1 MANAAILVIGN
12 EILSGRTQDANVAYL
27 GKELAAR
34 GITLAEVRIVRDD
47 QAAIIAALDAL
58 RATHTY
64 VFTSGGIGPTHDDIT
79 SAAIAKAFG
88 VALERN
94 PEAVRRLQSRYGEG
108 ELNAARL
115 KMAEIP
121 AGAQL
126 VDNAISQAP
135 GFRLDNVFVMAGV
148 PSILRAM
155 FEGIRHTLVEGPPQ
169 LSRSVTLCVREGDLA
184 EGLARIQDR
193 HPHVDVGSYP
203 SFTEGRSL
211 VSIVARGVDAGE
223 LDRVMTETRALAAE
237 LGAAVTPFPDE
248 SDSSGNG

>member
-47 QAAIIAALDAL
+47 QPAIIAALDAL
-58 RATHTY
+58 RASHTY

-79 SAAIAKAFG
+79 SAAVARAFG
-88 VALERN
+88 VPLERN
-94 PEAVRRLQSRYGEG
+94 PEAVRRLQSRYGDG

-121 AGAQL
+121 VGAQL
-126 VDNAISQAP
+126 VDNPISQAP
-135 GFRLDNVFVMAGV
+135 GFRMGNVFVMAGV

-155 FEGIRHTLVEGPPQ
+155 FEGIRHTLAEGPPQ
-169 LSRSVTLCVREGDLA
+169 ISRSVTLAVREGDLA
-184 EGLARIQDR
+184 EGLTRIQDR
-193 HPHVDVGSYP
+193 HPEVEVGSYP

-211 VSIVARGVDAGE
+211 VTIVARGTDAGR
-223 LDRVMTETRALAAE
+223 LDSVMAETRVLAAE
-237 LGAAVTPFPDE
+237 LGAASAE
-248 SDSSGNG
+248 A

>member
-1 MANAAILVIGN
+1 MVNAAILVIGN

-27 GKELAAR
+27 GKELAMR
-34 GITLAEVRIVRDD
+34 GIVLAEVRIVRDD
-47 QAAIIAALDAL
+47 QPAIIAALDAL
-58 RATHTY
+58 RSTHTY

-79 SAAIAKAFG
+79 SAAVAKSFG

-121 AGAQL
+121 EGAQL
-126 VDNAISQAP
+126 VDNPISQAP
-135 GFRLDNVFVMAGV
+135 GFRMDNVFVMAGV

-155 FEGIRHTLVEGPPQ
+155 FEGIRNTLVDGAPQ
-169 LSRSVTLCVREGDLA
+169 ISRSVTLQVREGDLA
-184 EGLARIQDR
+184 EGLGRIQDR
-193 HPHVDVGSYP
+193 HPEVELGSYP

-211 VSIVARGVDAGE
+211 VSIVARGTDVAQLEAVMAEARVLATE
-223 LDRVMTETRALAAE
+223 LSAVVTE
-237 LGAAVTPFPDE
+237 G
-248 SDSSGNG
+248 